1 MIYCANQKTLNKKDD
16 VLAQVMTLNSLMSMG
31 QRNFTVFPE
40 PFHLISDLISV

>member
-16 VLAQVMTLNSLMSMG
+16 VLAQVMSNEHGTS
-31 QRNFTVFPE
+31 NFTVFPE